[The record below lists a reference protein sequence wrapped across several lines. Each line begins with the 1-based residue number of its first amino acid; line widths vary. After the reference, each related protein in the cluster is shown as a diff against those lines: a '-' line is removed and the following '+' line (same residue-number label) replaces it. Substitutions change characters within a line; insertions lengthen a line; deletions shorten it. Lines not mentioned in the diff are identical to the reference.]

1 MGKSDLE
8 IKKQNRENFV
18 NKAVALI
25 QKEGIKAFH
34 DFETKYSE
42 FYSGDDYIFVL
53 DNTGNLL
60 VDPPS
65 PSLEN
70 TNVYNY
76 QDPNGKYL
84 FQEFINVGK
93 DQGSGWVDYLWPHP
107 ETQKPVRKT
116 SFVKQIQID
125 DTIMIVGSG
134 LYLE

>member
-8 IKKQNRENFV
+8 IKKQNREDFV

-25 QKEGIKAFH
+25 QEEGIKAFH

-65 PSLEN
+65 QSLEN

-116 SFVKQIQID
+116 LF
-125 DTIMIVGSG
+125 
-134 LYLE
+134 E